1 MKENFMEQKNINQ
14 KNRDNEMFMPKMIFG
29 LSVAVAVLLLFVYA
43 FMPTKYDPNL
53 ASYYSNKYC
62 TIIRPA
68 GSGWMVEKYSESLI
82 FRKSNNSA
90 AIILDMD
97 SDSKYKYCGVDLNK
111 VFLKNKTAAVLTTYK
126 LPKDEIQITKAQ
138 ETKHEWVIP
147 AVNYEFT
154 MGNYDGLGLIF
165 YTQDVMCVYIAI
177 WEKGDEQY
185 RYAAKTCRDYISL
198 KNQYAAPLFIR
209 PFINTGKPTDY
220 LELQFKA
227 QNKIRLAKALWKNRK
242 ANTNNMRLALEAFQD
257 AFKLLAEADDMAF
270 AVRSETMELY
280 KKCKQARK
288 AQIDKQVS
296 EIIQQARLGNDE
308 LARKKAKHLINMA
321 SIETEGDIREWAKQQ
336 YNNLKLEKK

>member
-1 MKENFMEQKNINQ
+1 MEQNIKGKIKSN
-14 KNRDNEMFMPKMIFG
+14 DMFMPKFIFW
-29 LSVAVAVLLLFVYA
+29 LSVAVAVMLLFVYA
-43 FMPTKYDPNL
+43 FMPVKYDPDL

-62 TIIRPA
+62 TMIRPA
-68 GSGWMVEKYSESLI
+68 GGGWKVEKYSESLI
-82 FRKSNNSA
+82 FRKGDSA
-90 AIILDMD
+90 VIILDMD
-97 SDSKYKYCGVDLNK
+97 SDNKNKYCGVDLNRI
-111 VFLKNKTAAVLTTYK
+111 FLRDKTASVLSAYK
-126 LPKDEIQITKAQ
+126 APVSSIQITKLQ
-138 ETKHEWVIP
+138 KTKQEWVIP

-154 MGNYDGLGLIF
+154 MENYDGLGLIF
-165 YTQDVMCVYIAI
+165 YTRNVMCVYIAI
-177 WEKGDEQY
+177 WKKDDAAKY
-185 RYAAKTCRDYISL
+185 KYAAKTCREYISL
-198 KNQYAAPLFIR
+198 RNEYSSPLFIR
-209 PFINTGKPTDY
+209 PYINTGKPTDY

-296 EIIQQARLGNDE
+296 EIIQQARLGNNE
-308 LARKKAKHLINMA
+308 LARKKAKQLINMA

-336 YNNLKLEKK
+336 YNNLKSEKK